1 MNPIQTVAINF
12 GFNGHICYAIG
23 RKLRGHQT
31 GVRLGLVGG
40 IVSALAALY
49 LGINVEDPDE

>member
-1 MNPIQTVAINF
+1 MNPIPTVAINF
-12 GFNGHICYAIG
+12 VLNGLIFYAIG

-49 LGINVEDPDE
+49 IGINSEDPND